1 MPVNPTAPGVYVA
14 EVASGVRTIVGV
26 STSIA
31 CFVGRTL
38 FGPIDQ
44 PIRVQSYTEFVRAFG
59 DDGSLSDLGR
69 YVRLFFLNGGNDC
82 YVVRIAD
89 GATSSEIT
97 LRGENASP
105 ALRLIARN
113 AGVLGDTIRIQV
125 SYNTGFPEATFN
137 LTLFRSVIDA
147 RGQRTQSDRE
157 VWNNLSM
164 DPLASNAAATVLTQK
179 SKLVS
184 AIDVSA
190 TAPVNG
196 SSLSGYPIEFLSTAP
211 DETALRGKV
220 AALLGSGSATTP
232 KARSFRIAV
241 DGAPPALVTI
251 ADDLG
256 VAATVAGTT
265 IPTFRT
271 NLIAYLKGKIEAALR
286 PGLKV
291 AVSFDDV
298 ALPSPGAG
306 QPDRA
311 LFLRIAS
318 AAATNTGSVYI
329 TQASS
334 EDAALPLMLG
344 QANGG
349 TEYGPYA
356 ARRPA
361 PSGVTLN
368 NPVPFSVISQ
378 DPGPVPPPTELTS
391 ITLDRL
397 APDGSVVAL
406 PPISLTGIANSP
418 PNGRNY
424 VDAAGGMRGV
434 REKLSRIRDAINS
447 FETTSASTARWKA
460 ELWGSRLA
468 IVPTGGDDNAIPPFA
483 TAPPA
488 TNLATQSTNS
498 PRYYALGTSGTT
510 GPAAFQGGGVAGSD
524 GGPPKAAD
532 YDDAYT
538 AIDNNVDVFNLL
550 VLPPDRAPAP
560 GASLPLLYGPA
571 SAFCLRRR
579 AFLIMDPPDAW
590 GDAQT
595 AAAGVDALRIGLV
608 KDYSAVY
615 FPRLRVPE
623 DGREVVVGPAGAMA
637 GLYARIDASR
647 GVWKAPAGT
656 EADLRGVVG
665 VDLRMSDGQDGII
678 NPVGINGVRVFPDGV
693 VSWGARTNDGAD
705 AFASEYKYV
714 PIRRLALFIEE
725 SLYRGLKWVVFEP
738 NDAPLWA
745 QIRLNVGSF
754 MHNLFRQGAF
764 QGSRPQEA
772 YFVKCD
778 GETTTQADRDLGI
791 VNIWVGFAPLKPA
804 EFVILYLQQIAG
816 QLAT

>member
-44 PIRVQSYTEFVRAFG
+44 PLRVQSYTEFVRAFG

-69 YVRLFFLNGGNDC
+69 YVRLFFLNGGSDC
-82 YVVRIAD
+82 YIVRIAD

-97 LRGENASP
+97 LRSESVQP

-113 AGVLGDTIRIQV
+113 AGVLGDTIRVQV
-125 SYNTGFPEATFN
+125 NYNTAFPEASFN
-137 LTLFRSVIDA
+137 LVVFRSVIDA
-147 RGQRTQSDRE
+147 RGQRTQVDRE

-164 DPLASNAAATVLTQK
+164 DPLSSNAAATVLTQK

-190 TAPVNG
+190 AAPVNG
-196 SSLSGYPIEFLSTAP
+196 SSLSGLPIEYLSTAP
-211 DETALRGKV
+211 DETALRARV
-220 AALLGSGSATTP
+220 AGLLGASSTGTP
-232 KARSFRIAV
+232 KSRSFRIAV
-241 DGAPPALVTI
+241 DGASPALVTI
-251 ADDLG
+251 TDDLSLPA
-256 VAATVAGTT
+256 VVAGTT
-265 IPTFRT
+265 NPAFIT
-271 NLIAYLKGKIEAALR
+271 NLTAYLKGKIEAALR

-291 AVSFDDV
+291 TVSFDDV
-298 ALPSPGAG
+298 ALPSPAAG
-306 QPDRA
+306 QPDHA

-329 TQASS
+329 TQAPP
-334 EDAALPLMLG
+334 EDAALRLMLG
-344 QANGG
+344 QASGG
-349 TEYGPYA
+349 TEFGPYA

-361 PSGVTLN
+361 PSGITLN
-368 NPVPFSVISQ
+368 NPVPFAVLAQTTEPTSV
-378 DPGPVPPPTELTS
+378 
-391 ITLDRL
+391 TLDQL
-397 APDGSVVAL
+397 AADGTVVAL
-406 PPISLTGIANSP
+406 PPIPLTGIANSP
-418 PNGRNY
+418 PAGRNY

-434 REKLSRIRDAINS
+434 REKLARIRDAINA
-447 FETTSASTARWKA
+447 FEIASATTARWKA

-468 IVPTGGDDNAIPPFA
+468 ILPIGGDDNTIPPFA
-483 TAPPA
+483 TAPSA
-488 TNLATQSTNS
+488 SNLAAQSTNS
-498 PRYYALGTSGTT
+498 PRYYSLGTSGTT
-510 GPAAFQGGGVAGSD
+510 GPAAFQGGGVAGDD
-524 GGPPKAAD
+524 GGPPKSSD

-538 AIDNNVDVFNLL
+538 AIDSDVDLFNLL

-560 GASLPLLYGPA
+560 GATLPLLYGPA
-571 SAFCLRRR
+571 SVFCQRRR

-595 AAAGVDALRIGLV
+595 AASGVDALRIGLV

-615 FPRLRVPE
+615 FPRLRIPE
-623 DGREVVVGPAGAMA
+623 NGVEVVVGPAGAIA

-656 EADLRGVVG
+656 EADIRGVVG
-665 VDLRMSDGQDGII
+665 VDLRLSDGQDGII

-705 AFASEYKYV
+705 AFASEYKYI

-738 NDAPLWA
+738 NDTALWA

-764 QGSRPQEA
+764 QGTRPQEA

-778 GETTTQADRDLGI
+778 AETTTQADRDLGI

>member
-31 CFVGRTL
+31 CFIGRTL

-44 PIRVQSYTEFVRAFG
+44 PLRVQSYTDFVRAFG
-59 DDGSLSDLGR
+59 DDSSMSDLGR
-69 YVRLFFLNGGNDC
+69 YVRLFFLNGGTDC

-97 LRGENASP
+97 LRGENLQP
-105 ALRLIARN
+105 VLRLIAKN
-113 AGVLGDTIRIQV
+113 AGVLGDTIRAQV
-125 SYNTGFPEATFN
+125 SYNTAFPEATFN
-137 LTLFRSVIDA
+137 VVLFRSVIDA
-147 RGQRTQSDRE
+147 RGQRTQADRE

-184 AIDVSA
+184 AVDVSA
-190 TAPVNG
+190 VAPVNG
-196 SSLSGYPIEFLSTAP
+196 SSISGYPIEFLSTAP
-211 DETALRGKV
+211 DETALRAKV
-220 AALLGSGSATTP
+220 ATLLGAGSTATP

-241 DGAPPALVTI
+241 DGAPAALVTI
-251 ADDLG
+251 GDDLS
-256 VAATVAGTT
+256 VPATVAGTT
-265 IPTFRT
+265 IAAFRT
-271 NLIAYLKGKIEAALR
+271 SLAAYLKGKIDAVLR

-291 AVSFDDV
+291 NVGFDDV
-298 ALPSPGAG
+298 PLPSPASGD
-306 QPDRA
+306 PDHA
-311 LFLRIAS
+311 LFLRITS
-318 AAATNTGSVYI
+318 AAATNSGSVYI

-334 EDAALPLMLG
+334 DDAALPLMLG

-349 TEYGPYA
+349 TEIGPYA
-356 ARRPA
+356 ASRPA
-361 PSGVTLN
+361 PNGVTLQ
-368 NPVPFSVISQ
+368 NPVPFSALAQ
-378 DPGPVPPPTELTS
+378 TTEITS
-391 ITLDRL
+391 ITLDQL
-397 APDGSVVAL
+397 APDGTVVAL
-406 PPISLTGIANSP
+406 PPIALAGIANTP
-418 PNGRNY
+418 PTGRNY

-434 REKLSRIRDAINS
+434 REKLSRVREAINA
-447 FETTSASTARWKA
+447 FEAVSATTARWKA

-468 IVPTGGDDNAIPPFA
+468 LIPIGGDDNAIPPFA
-483 TAPPA
+483 TAPA
-488 TNLATQSTNS
+488 GSNLAAQSTIS
-498 PRYYALGTSGTT
+498 PRYYSLGTSGVT
-510 GPAAFQGGGVAGSD
+510 GATAFQAGGVAGSD
-524 GGPPKAAD
+524 GGPPKASD

-538 AIDNNVDVFNLL
+538 AIDNNVDLFNLL

-560 GASLPLLYGPA
+560 GATLPLLYGPA
-571 SAFCLRRR
+571 SVFCLRRR
-579 AFLIMDPPDAW
+579 AFLIMDPPDSW
-590 GDAQT
+590 GDAQ
-595 AAAGVDALRIGLV
+595 AAAAAVDALRIGLV

-615 FPRLRVPE
+615 FPRLRIPE

-656 EADLRGVVG
+656 EADIRGVVG
-665 VDLRMSDGQDGII
+665 VDLRLSDGQDGII

-705 AFASEYKYV
+705 AFASEYKYI
-714 PIRRLALFIEE
+714 PIRRLALLIEE

-738 NDAPLWA
+738 NDTALWA

-764 QGSRPQEA
+764 QGTRPQEA

-778 GETTTQADRDLGI
+778 AETTTQADRDLGI
-791 VNIWVGFAPLKPA
+791 VNVWVGFAPLKPA